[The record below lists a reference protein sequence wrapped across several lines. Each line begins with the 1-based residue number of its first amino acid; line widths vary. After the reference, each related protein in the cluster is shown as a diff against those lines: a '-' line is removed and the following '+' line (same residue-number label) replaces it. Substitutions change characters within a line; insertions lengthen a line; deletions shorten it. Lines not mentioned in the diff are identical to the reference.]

1 MSIVLLSGGNISS
14 SNDMLIIVGSFIV
27 LIAVL
32 QGSVLL
38 MKRYRKMKEKKLAMH
53 DFAETTENS

>member
-53 DFAETTENS
+53 DFTETTENS